1 VNRFGYAFL
10 AGAAMAGAVMVSYAK
25 ARAQSL
31 VPNEDVGFW
40 DRPERLALMILG
52 ALANRMPVVLWILAI
67 GPNITVIHRIV
78 HTWKLTKEVA
88 PVPKPTG
95 ESAPSPLPLEGNLS
109 HGAQRPS
116 PQFFSRTAGRGR

>member
-1 VNRFGYAFL
+1 
-10 AGAAMAGAVMVSYAK
+10 MAGAVMVSYAK
-25 ARAQSL
+25 ARAESL

-40 DRPERLALMILG
+40 DRPERLVLMIIG
-52 ALANRMPVVLWILAI
+52 ALANRMPPVLWILAI

-78 HTWKLTKEVA
+78 HTWKQTKEVTTA
-88 PVPKPTG
+88 PKPVSI
-95 ESAPSPLPLEGNLS
+95 SAPAPLPLEANLS

>member
-1 VNRFGYAFL
+1 
-10 AGAAMAGAVMVSYAK
+10 MVRYAK
-25 ARAQSL
+25 ARAESL

-40 DRPERLALMILG
+40 DRPERLVLMIIG
-52 ALANRMPVVLWILAI
+52 ALANRMPPVLWILAI

-78 HTWKLTKEVA
+78 HTWKQTKEVTTA
-88 PVPKPTG
+88 PKPVSI
-95 ESAPSPLPLEGNLS
+95 SAPAPLPLEANLS

>member
-1 VNRFGYAFL
+1 
-10 AGAAMAGAVMVSYAK
+10 MVSYAK
-25 ARAQSL
+25 ARAASL

-52 ALANRMPVVLWILAI
+52 ALANRMPPVLWILAI

-78 HTWKLTKEVA
+78 HTWKQTKEVA
-88 PVPKPTG
+88 PVPKPVAA
-95 ESAPSPLPLEGNLS
+95 SAPAPSPLEANLS